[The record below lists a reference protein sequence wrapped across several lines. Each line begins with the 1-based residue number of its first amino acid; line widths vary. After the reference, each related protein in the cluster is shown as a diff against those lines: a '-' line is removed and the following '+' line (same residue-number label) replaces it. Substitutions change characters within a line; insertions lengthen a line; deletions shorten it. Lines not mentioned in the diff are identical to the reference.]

1 MGGYFIFFVF
11 YFLFVFAIVV
21 FLIIAQWKV
30 YTKAGKPGWAVLIP
44 IYNTIILLE
53 IAGKEWW
60 WIFLFMLPIVNIVI
74 MIIVMIEISKAF
86 GKTGGFAVGLILL
99 PIVFWPI
106 LGFGK
111 AKYEGNE

>member
-1 MGGYFIFFVF
+1 
-11 YFLFVFAIVV
+11 
-21 FLIIAQWKV
+21 
-30 YTKAGKPGWAVLIP
+30 
-44 IYNTIILLE
+44 
-53 IAGKEWW
+53 
-60 WIFLFMLPIVNIVI
+60 

-111 AKYEGNE
+111 SKYVGVE